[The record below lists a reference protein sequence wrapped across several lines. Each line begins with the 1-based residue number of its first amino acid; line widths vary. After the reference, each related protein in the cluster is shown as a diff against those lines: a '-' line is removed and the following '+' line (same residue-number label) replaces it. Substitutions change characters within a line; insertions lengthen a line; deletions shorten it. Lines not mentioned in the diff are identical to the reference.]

1 MFARVSLSHF
11 QELPDYIIA
20 LVHTEHL
27 CLTHTS
33 IPNCTYGA
41 MIKPHTNVFVITS
54 KLLPPGL
61 RSMLP
66 RLLAPQNNITALHLR
81 YTSVACVPLYSYCA
95 HWPLHHVFTQ
105 RAWPYI
111 NHESKP
117 VRHYKFNYTHA
128 TPNIVSIHVVF
139 VIDLL
144 NSRSGIVICNIRVA
158 HAA

>member
-1 MFARVSLSHF
+1 MYHC
-11 QELPDYIIA
+11 II
-20 LVHTEHL
+20 EQL

-33 IPNCTYGA
+33 IPNYTYGA
-41 MIKPHTNVFVITS
+41 MIKHHTNVLVITS
-54 KLLPPGL
+54 KLLPPRL
-61 RSMLP
+61 SSMLP
-66 RLLAPQNNITALHLR
+66 RLLAPQNNTALHLR

-95 HWPLHHVFTQ
+95 HALTFAPCIHNTSVAL
-105 RAWPYI
+105 

-139 VIDLL
+139 VVDLL
-144 NSRSGIVICNIRVA
+144 KSRSGIVICNIRVA